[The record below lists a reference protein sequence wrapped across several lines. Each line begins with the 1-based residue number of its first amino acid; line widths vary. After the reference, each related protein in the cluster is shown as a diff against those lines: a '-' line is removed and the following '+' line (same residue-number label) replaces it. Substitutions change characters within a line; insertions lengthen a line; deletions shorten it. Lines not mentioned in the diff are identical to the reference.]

1 MRRVIWW
8 LLAVTIS
15 PLVVLM
21 REDTIERLLFRATLR
36 SQFDERER

>member
-21 REDTIERLLFRATLR
+21 REDTIERLLSRATLR